1 MGKISAGAAKIC
13 ITPPSEMMPAY
24 FHGKMIFEGIYEDIY
39 LRALVFDN
47 GDRRMAF
54 LSYESGDMAR
64 MEELRSA
71 VKREC
76 GLDPENVCFSAVH
89 NHEAPTFANT
99 HKGVK
104 NIPEKLDWVMRYGDF
119 IIRQTVLCV
128 NEAISRMKPARY
140 CVSIREKLY
149 KCQSRPAF

>member
-54 LSYESGDMAR
+54 LSYGGTAFC
-64 MEELRSA
+64 
-71 VKREC
+71 REA
-76 GLDPENVCFSAVH
+76 G
-89 NHEAPTFANT
+89 
-99 HKGVK
+99 
-104 NIPEKLDWVMRYGDF
+104 MR
-119 IIRQTVLCV
+119 
-128 NEAISRMKPARY
+128 P
-140 CVSIREKLY
+140 
-149 KCQSRPAF
+149 

>member
-71 VKREC
+71 A
-76 GLDPENVCFSAVH
+76 L
-89 NHEAPTFANT
+89 
-99 HKGVK
+99 
-104 NIPEKLDWVMRYGDF
+104 
-119 IIRQTVLCV
+119 IR
-128 NEAISRMKPARY
+128 RM
-140 CVSIREKLY
+140 CVSRQYIIMRLLPLPIHIKVL
-149 KCQSRPAF
+149 KTFRKNLTGL